1 MLNTSVGND
10 VTSANQL
17 LSDIAGLN
25 KQIVQTEALGG
36 GKANDL
42 RDLRQQDLEKL
53 ANLVNIDTTTAADG
67 SVDVSIGGTQLV
79 SGQKILDT
87 LQTYDPGTGGL
98 LVRTATSGTP
108 FTPTG
113 GTGPYSVSITTGGTI
128 QGAISARD
136 GALQTLRT
144 GLDTLAS
151 TLATEVNNVYK
162 NGYDLNGNT
171 GAAFF
176 TGTDAATLGV
186 NAALLTDPS
195 AVQAAGAAGA
205 PGDNTVALAL
215 AQLGQ
220 QSIAALGNQTFISGY
235 AGQVANF
242 GNALANA
249 NDQVDNFNAVNTM
262 LAQQRDSVSGV
273 SVEEEMANLI
283 SFQSAYQASS
293 KIITTVDQMLQTL
306 VALKT

>member
-1 MLNTSVGND
+1 
-10 VTSANQL
+10 L

-25 KQIVQTEALGG
+25 GQITQTEALGG

-42 RDLRQQDLEKL
+42 RDLREQDLEQL
-53 ANLVNIDTTTAADG
+53 ANLVNIDTSTAADG
-67 SVDVSIGGTQLV
+67 SVAVSIGGTQLV
-79 SGQKILDT
+79 SGQQTLDT
-87 LQTYDPGTGGL
+87 LQTYDPGNGEL

-108 FTPTG
+108 LTL
-113 GTGPYSVSITTGGTI
+113 TGGTI
-128 QGAISARD
+128 QGAIDARD
-136 GALQTLRT
+136 GTLQSLRT
-144 GLDTLAS
+144 GLDNLAS
-151 TLATEVNNVYK
+151 ALITQVNNVYQT
-162 NGYDLNGNT
+162 GYDLNGNT

-176 TGTDAATLGV
+176 TGTNAATIGV
-186 NAALLTDPS
+186 NAALQTDPS

-293 KIITTVDQMLQTL
+293 KIITTVDQMLQTV